1 MIVAIL
7 GTGLYLQSKLR
18 LMPILRIGT
27 GFGLLWQ
34 GRRTGPESEG
44 EISPFAAL
52 MTCLAATVGTGN
64 IAGVATA
71 IALGGPGA
79 LFWMW
84 MTALVGMATKFC
96 EVVLAVEYREV
107 DEKGEHIGGPMY
119 AIKNGLGKKWAW
131 LGTAFALFGGIAGF
145 GIGNMVQANGIADV
159 MQASFGVPTW
169 LSGVDFDGLD
179 WAGHPRRDQAD
190 RASRRDARAD
200 HDRRATSPAHC
211 TSWLVMLRR
220 SLPPFP

>member
-1 MIVAIL
+1 
-7 GTGLYLQSKLR
+7 
-18 LMPILRIGT
+18 MPIVRIGT
-27 GFGLLWQ
+27 GFRLMWE

-84 MTALVGMATKFC
+84 MTALVGMATKYC

-131 LGTAFALFGGIAGF
+131 LGTAFAIFGGIAGF

-159 MQASFGVPTW
+159 HAGLVRRAHW
-169 LSGVDFDGLD
+169 LTGVDPRGPDRS
-179 WAGHPRRDQAD
+179 GHPRRHQAD
-190 RASRRDARAD
+190 RARRRGARAD
-200 HDRRATSPAHC
+200 HDRRATSSAHC
-211 TSWLVMLRR
+211 TS
-220 SLPPFP
+220 